1 MAITIEDI
9 YQEMG
14 TSVSEQNSENKM
26 KCTIS
31 DLKMDV
37 LEWIEMVMK
46 VDKALIKVTWIENV
60 QEKDESE
67 IRELLKTAKK
77 FNEQAEEMYRI
88 FQSMNRPSTRYR
100 KEFKALRE
108 AIDLQLEGVFEV
120 ERIIF
125 NIRKDQRY
133 TALFDLAEE
142 L

>member
-88 FQSMNRPSTRYR
+88 FQSINRPSTRYR